1 MKKKVLSAVLAASM
15 CMSFLAGCGNSGS
28 GDSGSSQSGETSK
41 EASKEAD
48 SSAAEKGEV
57 EPVSITV
64 GVGQQFTTLD
74 PGLSTETV
82 NRYALAHMYAGLY
95 KKLEDGSVV
104 PDLAA
109 GEPEVSEDGLTYT
122 IKLKDGLVWSDGEP
136 ITAHDFVFGINRNL
150 TYGAENGFVT
160 DKMVRYLEGAE
171 EYLADTEVDLETFS
185 FAGVEALD
193 DTTVVY
199 HLKTPCAFF
208 TGLLCGGGF
217 LPLREDVAEAGFSE
231 WAVEP
236 GYPVTGAYVLD
247 YCNENEKVVLT
258 KNESFYDAEDVTV
271 DEITFQVMPDM
282 DAQAA
287 AFKTGDLDAALAIS
301 ASIVSTYENQN
312 ELWNRPQQSVYS
324 IDLNSGEK
332 GPEALKDVNVR
343 RALAISINRD
353 EIVKAI
359 NAGNFY
365 TPLYGYV
372 PFGMKGAE
380 DDFRKEGDAKQ
391 LYQAYDPE
399 KAKELLKEAGYDE
412 SNPLTLKYKYS
423 NNSIHADV
431 AQMLEQMWKAV
442 GVNVEL
448 EVVESGV
455 FYDQID
461 QGDFEMARYA
471 LMCTNDPS
479 EFLNQWT
486 QAMQPVA
493 AVADDTY
500 DQMMT
505 DVTKIVD
512 RTEYMNK
519 LHEIETYLV
528 EEQVYVIPLFDFNEP
543 ALKKENLKGVY
554 MTPGDV
560 PVYSYGYFELE
571 DLRNGHGKVKNQR
584 FTGL

>member
-41 EASKEAD
+41 EISKEAD
-48 SSAAEKGEV
+48 TSAAEKGDG

-82 NRYALAHMYAGLY
+82 NRFALAHMYAGLY

-258 KNESFYDAEDVTV
+258 KNESFYDAENVTV

-359 NAGNFY
+359 NAGDFY

-372 PFGMKGAE
+372 PHGMKGAE
-380 DDFRKEGDAKQ
+380 GDFREEGDAKQ
-391 LYQAYDPE
+391 LYQQYDPE

-412 SNPLTLKYKYS
+412 SDPLTLKYKYS

-442 GVNVEL
+442 GINVEL
-448 EVVESGV
+448 DVVESGV

-461 QGDFEMARYA
+461 QGDFDMSRYG

-560 PVYSYGYFELE
+560 PIYSYGYFE
-571 DLRNGHGKVKNQR
+571 
-584 FTGL
+584 

>member
-41 EASKEAD
+41 EASKETSKEAD
-48 SSAAEKGEV
+48 TSAAEKGDG

-247 YCNENEKVVLT
+247 YCTENETVVRP
-258 KNESFYDAEDVTV
+258 KNVSFYDAENVTV

-560 PVYSYGYFELE
+560 PIYSYGYFE
-571 DLRNGHGKVKNQR
+571 
-584 FTGL
+584 

>member
-28 GDSGSSQSGETSK
+28 SDSGSSQSGETSK
-41 EASKEAD
+41 ETSKEAD
-48 SSAAEKGEV
+48 TSAAEKGDG

-82 NRYALAHMYAGLY
+82 NRFALAHMYAGLY

-258 KNESFYDAEDVTV
+258 KNESFYDAENVTV

-359 NAGNFY
+359 NAGDFY

-372 PFGMKGAE
+372 PHGMKGAE
-380 DDFRKEGDAKQ
+380 GDFREEGDAKQ
-391 LYQAYDPE
+391 LYQQYDPE

-412 SNPLTLKYKYS
+412 SDPLTLKYKYS

-442 GVNVEL
+442 GINVEL
-448 EVVESGV
+448 DVVESGV

-461 QGDFEMARYA
+461 QGDFDMSRYG

-560 PVYSYGYFELE
+560 PIYSYGYFE
-571 DLRNGHGKVKNQR
+571 
-584 FTGL
+584 

>member
-41 EASKEAD
+41 ETSKEAD
-48 SSAAEKGEV
+48 TSAAEKGDG

-258 KNESFYDAEDVTV
+258 KNESFYDAENVTV

-359 NAGNFY
+359 NAGDFY

-372 PFGMKGAE
+372 PHGMKGAE
-380 DDFRKEGDAKQ
+380 GDFREEGDAKQ
-391 LYQAYDPE
+391 LYQQYDPE

-442 GVNVEL
+442 GINVEL
-448 EVVESGV
+448 DVVESGV

-461 QGDFEMARYA
+461 QGDFDMSRYG

-560 PVYSYGYFELE
+560 PIYSYGYFE
-571 DLRNGHGKVKNQR
+571 
-584 FTGL
+584 

>member
-48 SSAAEKGEV
+48 TSAAEKGDG

-82 NRYALAHMYAGLY
+82 NRFALAHMYAGLY

-193 DTTVVY
+193 DATVVY

-258 KNESFYDAEDVTV
+258 KNESFYDAENVTV

-560 PVYSYGYFELE
+560 PVYSYGYFE
-571 DLRNGHGKVKNQR
+571 
-584 FTGL
+584 

>member
-1 MKKKVLSAVLAASM
+1 MKKKVLSAVLTASM

-28 GDSGSSQSGETSK
+28 GDSGSAQSKETSK
-41 EASKEAD
+41 ETAKEAD
-48 SSAAEKGEV
+48 SSAAEKETEDG

-74 PGLSTETV
+74 PGVSTETV
-82 NRYALAHMYAGLY
+82 NRFALAHMYSGLY

-109 GEPEVSEDGLTYT
+109 GDPEISEDGLTYT
-122 IKLKDGLVWSDGEP
+122 IKLKEGLVWSDGEP
-136 ITAHDFVFGINRNL
+136 ITAHDFAFGINRNL

-217 LPLREDVAEAGFSE
+217 LPLRADVAEAGFSE

-258 KNESFYDAEDVTV
+258 KNESFYDAENVTV

-560 PVYSYGYFELE
+560 PIYSYGYFE
-571 DLRNGHGKVKNQR
+571 
-584 FTGL
+584 

>member
-48 SSAAEKGEV
+48 TSAAEKGDG

-301 ASIVSTYENQN
+301 TSIVSTYENQN

-560 PVYSYGYFELE
+560 PVYSYGYFE
-571 DLRNGHGKVKNQR
+571 
-584 FTGL
+584 

>member
-48 SSAAEKGEV
+48 TSAAEKGDG

-258 KNESFYDAEDVTV
+258 KNESFYDAENVTV

-560 PVYSYGYFELE
+560 PIYSYGYFE
-571 DLRNGHGKVKNQR
+571 
-584 FTGL
+584 

>member
-41 EASKEAD
+41 EASKETSKEAD
-48 SSAAEKGEV
+48 TSAAEKGDG

-258 KNESFYDAEDVTV
+258 KNESFYDAENVTV

-560 PVYSYGYFELE
+560 PIYSYGYFE
-571 DLRNGHGKVKNQR
+571 
-584 FTGL
+584 

>member
-1 MKKKVLSAVLAASM
+1 MKKRFLSVMLTAAM
-15 CMSFLAGCGNSGS
+15 CAGLLAGCGGGNSGQ
-28 GDSGSSQSGETSK
+28 GTTAGTAEKTEAGSTAGSEEAGTKALKSGE
-41 EASKEAD
+41 
-48 SSAAEKGEV
+48 AAEV
-57 EPVSITV
+57 TI

-82 NRYALAHMYAGLY
+82 NRFAIAHMYAGLY
-95 KKLEDGSVV
+95 KKTENGSVV

-122 IKLKDGLVWSDGEP
+122 VKLKDDITWSDGEP
-136 ITAHDFVFGINRNL
+136 VTSANFVYAVNRNL

-171 EYLADTEVDLETFS
+171 EYLADTDVDLSEFS
-185 FAGVEALD
+185 FAGVEAPD
-193 DTTVVY
+193 DKTIVY

-208 TGLLCGGGF
+208 TGLLCSGGW
-217 LPLREDVAEAGFSE
+217 LPLREDIAEPGFSE

-236 GYPVTGAYVLD
+236 GYAVTGAYVLD

-258 KNESFYDAEDVTV
+258 KNENYYDAENVTV
-271 DEITFQVMPDM
+271 DKITFQVMPDM

-287 AFKTGDLDAALAIS
+287 AFKTGDLNAALSIN
-301 ASIVSTYENQN
+301 ASIVATYENQN

-324 IDLNSGEK
+324 INLNSGEK

-343 RALAISINRD
+343 RALALAINKE
-353 EIVKAI
+353 EICKAI
-359 NAGNFY
+359 NAGDFY

-372 PFGMKGAE
+372 PRGMKGAE
-380 DDFRKEGDAKQ
+380 EGFRDEEDKKEKY
-391 LYQAYDPE
+391 LEYDPDQ
-399 KAKELLKEAGYDE
+399 AKELLAAAGYSE

-448 EVVESGV
+448 DVVESGV

-461 QGDFEMARYA
+461 QGDFDMSRYG
-471 LMCTNDPS
+471 LMCANDPS

-486 QAMQPVA
+486 KAMQPVA
-493 AVADDTY
+493 AVADDNY
-500 DQMMT
+500 DQMMN

-512 RTEYMNK
+512 RTEYMNR
-519 LHEIETYLV
+519 LHEIERYLV
-528 EEQVYVIPLFDFNEP
+528 QENVYVIPLFDFNEP

-554 MTPGDV
+554 MVPGDV
-560 PVYSYGYFELE
+560 PVYSYAYFE
-571 DLRNGHGKVKNQR
+571 
-584 FTGL
+584 

>member
-1 MKKKVLSAVLAASM
+1 MRKEFLSALLAASM
-15 CMSFLAGCGNSGS
+15 CVSLLAGCGSS
-28 GDSGSSQSGETSK
+28 TDSTTSTQAGSS
-41 EASKEAD
+41 EAGN
-48 SSAAEKGEV
+48 AAAGEV
-57 EPVSITV
+57 ADDKEPVSVTV
-64 GVGQQFTTLD
+64 GVAQQFTTLD

-82 NRYALAHMYAGLY
+82 NRFAIAHMYAGLY

-109 GEPEVSEDGLTYT
+109 AEPEISGDGLTYT
-122 IKLKDGLVWSDGEP
+122 IKLKDGITWSDGEP
-136 ITAHDFVFGINRNL
+136 VTADDFVYAVNRNL

-160 DKMVRYLEGAE
+160 DKLVRYLEGAE
-171 EYLADTEVDLETFS
+171 EYLADTDVDLETFS

-208 TGLLCGGGF
+208 TGLLCAGGW
-217 LPLREDVAEAGFSE
+217 LPLRADVAEPGFSE

-258 KNESFYDAEDVTV
+258 KNDNYYDAENVTV

-287 AFKTGDLDAALAIS
+287 AFKTGELDAALAIN
-301 ASIVSTYENQN
+301 ASIVATYENQN

-324 IDLNSGEK
+324 INLNSGEK

-359 NAGNFY
+359 NAGDFY

-372 PFGMKGAE
+372 PHGMMGAE
-380 DDFRKEGDAKQ
+380 KEFRVEGDEMQ
-391 LYQAYDPE
+391 LCQQYDPE
-399 KAKELLKEAGYDE
+399 KAKELLAEAGYDE

-461 QGDFEMARYA
+461 QGDFDMSRYG
-471 LMCTNDPS
+471 LMCANDPS

-486 QAMQPVA
+486 KAMQPVP
-493 AVADDTY
+493 AVADDNY
-500 DQMMT
+500 DQMMN

-528 EEQVYVIPLFDFNEP
+528 EENVYVIPLFDFNEP
-543 ALKKENLKGVY
+543 ALKKESFQGVY
-554 MTPGDV
+554 MVPGDV
-560 PVYSYGYFELE
+560 PIYSYAYFE
-571 DLRNGHGKVKNQR
+571 
-584 FTGL
+584 

>member
-41 EASKEAD
+41 KASKETSKEAD
-48 SSAAEKGEV
+48 TSAAEKGDG

-258 KNESFYDAEDVTV
+258 KNESFYDAENVTV

-560 PVYSYGYFELE
+560 PIYSYGYFE
-571 DLRNGHGKVKNQR
+571 
-584 FTGL
+584 

>member
-1 MKKKVLSAVLAASM
+1 MKKKVLSAVLTASM

-28 GDSGSSQSGETSK
+28 GDSGSAQSKETSK
-41 EASKEAD
+41 ETAKEAD
-48 SSAAEKGEV
+48 SSAAEKETEDE

-74 PGLSTETV
+74 PGVSTETV
-82 NRYALAHMYAGLY
+82 NRFALAHMYSGLY

-109 GEPEVSEDGLTYT
+109 GDPEISEDGLTYT
-122 IKLKDGLVWSDGEP
+122 IKLKEGLVWSDGEP
-136 ITAHDFVFGINRNL
+136 ITAHDFAFGINRNL

-217 LPLREDVAEAGFSE
+217 LPLRADVAEAGFSE

-258 KNESFYDAEDVTV
+258 KNESFYDAENVTV

-372 PFGMKGAE
+372 PYGMKGAE
-380 DDFRKEGDAKQ
+380 GDFRKEGDAKQ
-391 LYQAYDPE
+391 LYQPYDPE

-528 EEQVYVIPLFDFNEP
+528 EENVYVIPLFDFNEP
-543 ALKKENLKGVY
+543 ALKKESLKGVY
-554 MTPGDV
+554 MIPGDV
-560 PVYSYGYFELE
+560 PVYSYGYFE
-571 DLRNGHGKVKNQR
+571 
-584 FTGL
+584 

>member
-48 SSAAEKGEV
+48 TSAAEKGDG

-560 PVYSYGYFELE
+560 PVYSYGYFE
-571 DLRNGHGKVKNQR
+571 
-584 FTGL
+584 

>member
-41 EASKEAD
+41 EASKETSKEAD
-48 SSAAEKGEV
+48 TSAAEKGDG

-258 KNESFYDAEDVTV
+258 KNESFYDAENVTV

-560 PVYSYGYFELE
+560 PVYSYGYFE
-571 DLRNGHGKVKNQR
+571 
-584 FTGL
+584 

>member
-41 EASKEAD
+41 EATKEAD
-48 SSAAEKGEV
+48 TSAAEKGDG

-560 PVYSYGYFELE
+560 PIYSYGYFE
-571 DLRNGHGKVKNQR
+571 
-584 FTGL
+584 

>member
-1 MKKKVLSAVLAASM
+1 MKKRWISIMLAAAM
-15 CMSFLAGCGNSGS
+15 CVGSLAGCGGGQSS
-28 GDSGSSQSGETSK
+28 GDGSSEAGKAETESSGTQQAGGSASGAEDK
-41 EASKEAD
+41 EPQT
-48 SSAAEKGEV
+48 V
-57 EPVSITV
+57 TV
-64 GVGQQFTTLD
+64 GVAQQFTTLD

-82 NRYALAHMYAGLY
+82 NRFAIAHMYAGLY
-95 KKLEDGSVV
+95 KKQEDGSVV

-109 GEPEVSEDGLTYT
+109 GDPEVSEDGLTYT
-122 IKLKDGLVWSDGEP
+122 IKLKEGLTWSDGEP
-136 ITAHDFVFGINRNL
+136 VTAGDFVYAINRNL

-171 EYLADTEVDLETFS
+171 EHLADTEVDLDTFS
-185 FAGVEALD
+185 FAGVEAPD
-193 DTTVVY
+193 DLTVVY

-208 TGLLCGGGF
+208 TGLLCAGGW
-217 LPLREDVAEAGFSE
+217 LPLRADVAEAGFSE
-231 WAVEP
+231 WAQEP

-258 KNESFYDAEDVTV
+258 KNDKYYDAANVTT

-287 AFKTGDLDAALAIS
+287 AFKTGELDAALAIN
-301 ASIVSTYENQN
+301 ASIVATYENPA
-312 ELWNRPQQSVYS
+312 ELWNRPQQSTYS
-324 IDLNSGEK
+324 INLNSGEK

-359 NAGNFY
+359 NAGDFY

-372 PFGMKGAE
+372 AHGMMGAE
-380 DDFRKEGDAKQ
+380 KEFRTEGDERVA
-391 LYQAYDPE
+391 YQQYDPE
-399 KAKELLKEAGYDE
+399 KAKELLAEAGYDE

-442 GVNVEL
+442 GVQVEL

-461 QGDFEMARYA
+461 QGDFEMSRYG
-471 LMCTNDPS
+471 LMCSNDPS
-479 EFLNQWT
+479 EFLSQWT
-486 QAMQPVA
+486 RAMQVIP
-493 AVADDTY
+493 AVADDKY
-500 DQMMT
+500 DQMMN

-512 RTEYMNK
+512 RTEYMNE
-519 LHEIETYLV
+519 LHKIEDYLV
-528 EEQVYVIPLFDFNEP
+528 EENVYVIPLFDFNEP

-554 MTPGDV
+554 MVPGDV
-560 PVYSYGYFELE
+560 PVYSYAQFE
-571 DLRNGHGKVKNQR
+571 
-584 FTGL
+584 

>member
-28 GDSGSSQSGETSK
+28 GDSRSSQSGETSK
-41 EASKEAD
+41 EASKETSKEAD
-48 SSAAEKGEV
+48 TSAAEKGDG

-258 KNESFYDAEDVTV
+258 KNESFYDAENVTV

-560 PVYSYGYFELE
+560 PIYSYGYFE
-571 DLRNGHGKVKNQR
+571 
-584 FTGL
+584 

>member
-1 MKKKVLSAVLAASM
+1 MKKQFLSALLAASM
-15 CMSFLAGCGNSGS
+15 CTGLLAGCG
-28 GDSGSSQSGETSK
+28 SSSSDTDTTAQAQSGTS
-41 EASKEAD
+41 EAGTAAGTEAGD
-48 SSAAEKGEV
+48 DG
-57 EPVSITV
+57 EPVSVTI
-64 GVGQQFTTLD
+64 GVAQQFTTLD

-82 NRYALAHMYAGLY
+82 NRFAIAHMYAGLY

-109 GEPEVSEDGLTYT
+109 DEPEISEDGLTYT
-122 IKLKDGLVWSDGEP
+122 IKLKDGITWSDGEP
-136 ITAHDFVFGINRNL
+136 ITANDFVFAVNRNL

-160 DKMVRYLEGAE
+160 DKIVRYLDGAE
-171 EYLADTEVDLETFS
+171 EYLADTDVDLDTFS
-185 FAGVEALD
+185 FAGVEAPD
-193 DTTVVY
+193 DTTIVY

-208 TGLLCGGGF
+208 TGLLCAGGW
-217 LPLREDVAEAGFSE
+217 LPLRADVAEAGFSE

-258 KNESFYDAEDVTV
+258 KNENFYDAENVTV

-287 AFKTGDLDAALAIS
+287 AFKTGELDAALAIN
-301 ASIVSTYENQN
+301 ASIVATYENQN

-324 IDLNSGEK
+324 INLNSGEK

-343 RALAISINRD
+343 RALAISIDRD

-359 NAGNFY
+359 NAGDFY

-372 PFGMKGAE
+372 PHGMMGAE
-380 DDFRKEGDAKQ
+380 KEFRTEGDEMQ
-391 LYQAYDPE
+391 LYQQYDPE
-399 KAKELLKEAGYDE
+399 KAKELLAEAGYNE

-442 GVNVEL
+442 GINVEL

-461 QGDFEMARYA
+461 QGDFEMSRYG
-471 LMCTNDPS
+471 LMCSNDPS

-486 QAMQPVA
+486 KAMQPVP
-493 AVADDTY
+493 AVADDKY

-528 EEQVYVIPLFDFNEP
+528 EENVYVIPLFDFNEP
-543 ALKKENLKGVY
+543 ALKKENFKGVY
-554 MTPGDV
+554 MVPGDA
-560 PVYSYGYFELE
+560 PIYSYAYFE
-571 DLRNGHGKVKNQR
+571 
-584 FTGL
+584 

>member
-41 EASKEAD
+41 EASKETSKEAD
-48 SSAAEKGEV
+48 TSAAEKGDG

-258 KNESFYDAEDVTV
+258 KNESFYDAENVTV

-399 KAKELLKEAGYDE
+399 KAKGLLKEAGYDE

-560 PVYSYGYFELE
+560 PIYSYGYFE
-571 DLRNGHGKVKNQR
+571 
-584 FTGL
+584 

>member
-41 EASKEAD
+41 EASKETSKEAD
-48 SSAAEKGEV
+48 TSAAEKGDG

-236 GYPVTGAYVLD
+236 GYPVTGA
-247 YCNENEKVVLT
+247 
-258 KNESFYDAEDVTV
+258 
-271 DEITFQVMPDM
+271 
-282 DAQAA
+282 
-287 AFKTGDLDAALAIS
+287 G
-301 ASIVSTYENQN
+301 
-312 ELWNRPQQSVYS
+312 
-324 IDLNSGEK
+324 
-332 GPEALKDVNVR
+332 
-343 RALAISINRD
+343 
-353 EIVKAI
+353 
-359 NAGNFY
+359 
-365 TPLYGYV
+365 
-372 PFGMKGAE
+372 
-380 DDFRKEGDAKQ
+380 
-391 LYQAYDPE
+391 
-399 KAKELLKEAGYDE
+399 LL
-412 SNPLTLKYKYS
+412 
-423 NNSIHADV
+423 
-431 AQMLEQMWKAV
+431 Q
-442 GVNVEL
+442 
-448 EVVESGV
+448 
-455 FYDQID
+455 
-461 QGDFEMARYA
+461 
-471 LMCTNDPS
+471 
-479 EFLNQWT
+479 
-486 QAMQPVA
+486 
-493 AVADDTY
+493 
-500 DQMMT
+500 
-505 DVTKIVD
+505 
-512 RTEYMNK
+512 
-519 LHEIETYLV
+519 
-528 EEQVYVIPLFDFNEP
+528 
-543 ALKKENLKGVY
+543 
-554 MTPGDV
+554 
-560 PVYSYGYFELE
+560 
-571 DLRNGHGKVKNQR
+571 
-584 FTGL
+584 

>member
-41 EASKEAD
+41 ETSKEAD
-48 SSAAEKGEV
+48 TSAAEKGDG

-82 NRYALAHMYAGLY
+82 NRFALAHMYAGLY

-122 IKLKDGLVWSDGEP
+122 IKLKDDLVWSDGEP

-258 KNESFYDAEDVTV
+258 KNESFYDAENVTV

-560 PVYSYGYFELE
+560 PVYSYGYFE
-571 DLRNGHGKVKNQR
+571 
-584 FTGL
+584 

>member
-48 SSAAEKGEV
+48 TSAAEKGDG

-82 NRYALAHMYAGLY
+82 NRFALAHMYAGLY

-258 KNESFYDAEDVTV
+258 KNESFYDAENVTV

-359 NAGNFY
+359 NAGDFY

-372 PFGMKGAE
+372 PHGMKGAE
-380 DDFRKEGDAKQ
+380 GDFREEGDAKQ
-391 LYQAYDPE
+391 LYQQYDPE

-442 GVNVEL
+442 GINVEL
-448 EVVESGV
+448 DVVESGV

-461 QGDFEMARYA
+461 QGDFDMSRYG

-560 PVYSYGYFELE
+560 PIYSYGYFE
-571 DLRNGHGKVKNQR
+571 
-584 FTGL
+584 

>member
-41 EASKEAD
+41 EASKETSKEAD
-48 SSAAEKGEV
+48 TSAAEKGDG

-95 KKLEDGSVV
+95 KKLEAGSVV

-258 KNESFYDAEDVTV
+258 KNESFYDAENVTV

-560 PVYSYGYFELE
+560 PIYSYGYFE
-571 DLRNGHGKVKNQR
+571 
-584 FTGL
+584 

>member
-48 SSAAEKGEV
+48 TSAAEKGDG

-104 PDLAA
+104 LDLAA

-560 PVYSYGYFELE
+560 PVYSYGYFE
-571 DLRNGHGKVKNQR
+571 
-584 FTGL
+584 

>member
-41 EASKEAD
+41 EASKETSKEAD
-48 SSAAEKGEV
+48 TSAAEKGDG

-136 ITAHDFVFGINRNL
+136 ITVHDFVFGINRNL

-258 KNESFYDAEDVTV
+258 KNESFYDAENVTV

-560 PVYSYGYFELE
+560 PIYSYGYFE
-571 DLRNGHGKVKNQR
+571 
-584 FTGL
+584 

>member
-41 EASKEAD
+41 ETSKEAD
-48 SSAAEKGEV
+48 TSAAEKGDG

-82 NRYALAHMYAGLY
+82 NRFALAHMYAGLY

-231 WAVEP
+231 WAVES

-247 YCNENEKVVLT
+247 YCNENDKVVLT
-258 KNESFYDAEDVTV
+258 KNESFYDAENVTV

-359 NAGNFY
+359 NAGDFY

-372 PFGMKGAE
+372 PHGMKGAE
-380 DDFRKEGDAKQ
+380 GDFREEGDAKQ
-391 LYQAYDPE
+391 LYQQYDPE

-412 SNPLTLKYKYS
+412 SDPLTLKYKYS

-442 GVNVEL
+442 GINVEL
-448 EVVESGV
+448 DVVESGV

-461 QGDFEMARYA
+461 QGDFDMSRYG

-560 PVYSYGYFELE
+560 PIYSYGYFE
-571 DLRNGHGKVKNQR
+571 
-584 FTGL
+584 

>member
-1 MKKKVLSAVLAASM
+1 MKKKVLSAVLTASM

-28 GDSGSSQSGETSK
+28 GDSGSAQSKETSK
-41 EASKEAD
+41 ETAKEAD
-48 SSAAEKGEV
+48 SSAAEKET
-57 EPVSITV
+57 EDEESVSITV

-74 PGLSTETV
+74 PGVSTETV
-82 NRYALAHMYAGLY
+82 NRFALAHMYSGLY

-109 GEPEVSEDGLTYT
+109 GDPEISEDGLTYT
-122 IKLKDGLVWSDGEP
+122 IKLKEGLVWSDGEP

-217 LPLREDVAEAGFSE
+217 LPLRADVAEAGFSE

-258 KNESFYDAEDVTV
+258 KNESFYDAENVTV

-372 PFGMKGAE
+372 PYGMKGAE
-380 DDFRKEGDAKQ
+380 GDFRKEGDAKQ
-391 LYQAYDPE
+391 LYQPYDPE

-528 EEQVYVIPLFDFNEP
+528 EENVYVIPLFDFNEP
-543 ALKKENLKGVY
+543 ALKKESLKGVY
-554 MTPGDV
+554 MIPGDV
-560 PVYSYGYFELE
+560 PVYSYGYFE
-571 DLRNGHGKVKNQR
+571 
-584 FTGL
+584 

>member
-28 GDSGSSQSGETSK
+28 GDSGSSQSGETPK
-41 EASKEAD
+41 EASKETSKEAD
-48 SSAAEKGEV
+48 TSAAEKGDG

-258 KNESFYDAEDVTV
+258 KNESFYDAENVTV

-560 PVYSYGYFELE
+560 PIYSYGYFE
-571 DLRNGHGKVKNQR
+571 
-584 FTGL
+584 

>member
-48 SSAAEKGEV
+48 TSAAEKGDG

-247 YCNENEKVVLT
+247 
-258 KNESFYDAEDVTV
+258 FYDAEDVTV

-560 PVYSYGYFELE
+560 PVYSYGYFE
-571 DLRNGHGKVKNQR
+571 
-584 FTGL
+584 